1 MGQPIPAVQAGAAG
15 QTGYQFTVPVTQTV
29 DRDYQLAGQT
39 GQTVNY
45 QLAGQPGQTVDR
57 DYQVSPYSQ
66 HQAAITNYRGPQS
79 VQTHYHHHVVADS
92 NDDLYQTRFDKIQK
106 VEKRPVRSGRLDE
119 CFCVP
124 VSQCPADKILGNT
137 PNKDYS
143 ALINPRVKNPN
154 IDITAP
160 AGRSGIE
167 DVTEQSDLDK
177 DETTELDQETT
188 TVEKSRRR
196 RQNEEAEPEPLIEEV
211 C

>member
-15 QTGYQFTVPVTQTV
+15 QSGYQFTVPVTQTV
-29 DRDYQLAGQT
+29 DRDFHQ
-39 GQTVNY
+39 
-45 QLAGQPGQTVDR
+45 AGQPGQQLNQNVDR
-57 DYQVSPYSQ
+57 DYQVSPFTQ
-66 HQAAITNYRGPQS
+66 HQAPITNYRGPQS

-92 NDDLYQTRFDKIQK
+92 NDDLYQTRFDKVDK

-143 ALINPRVKNPN
+143 KLINPRVKNPN

-167 DVTEQSDLDK
+167 AVTEQSDLED
-177 DETTELDQETT
+177 DETTQLDQETT